1 MTICITKCIE
11 LCPRSHLTKLQKQAA
26 AKKALRIE
34 KIGDLLRSKGFLWVA
49 TSNAFMGGWQQAGNV
64 LRLEAEGPWMGDI
77 REMWEGTVSGNQFNR
92 KTFDLR
98 LEN

>member
-1 MTICITKCIE
+1 MCIK
-11 LCPRSHLTKLQKQAA
+11 LCNRSHLTKLQKQAA
-26 AKKALRIE
+26 AKKKLRIE

-77 REMWEGTVSGNQFNR
+77 
-92 KTFDLR
+92 
-98 LEN
+98 